1 MAARLTDE
9 QKKKII
15 ADYVESGS
23 YRATA
28 KRFGVSAMTVRSV
41 CTGNT
46 ETVRKCTQKKEQN
59 TADMLA
65 YMESRK
71 EQAKGIIDSYLEAL
85 ADPEKLEK
93 TPIQQIATAMGIV
106 VDKFVTQPAENR
118 MKEKKL
124 EIELLKI
131 ESQMKDSAPEED
143 AEDNFLDALNGT
155 AAEVWE
161 ESEEPE
167 NDRE

>member
-15 ADYVESGS
+15 ADYVELGS
-23 YRATA
+23 YNATA
-28 KRFGVSAMTVRSV
+28 KKNGVSDNTVRNIVKRNS
-41 CTGNT
+41 
-46 ETVRKCTQKKEQN
+46 EISRKFEQKKEQN

-106 VDKFVTQPAENR
+106 VDKFVTQPAESR
-118 MKEKKL
+118 LKEKKL

-131 ESQMKDSAPEED
+131 ESQMKDSAPEEE
-143 AEDNFLDALNGT
+143 AEDNFLDALN
-155 AAEVWE
+155 ASSREVWD
-161 ESEEPE
+161 EPE
-167 NDRE
+167 

>member
-28 KRFGVSAMTVRSV
+28 KKFGISDNTVKKICSE
-41 CTGNT
+41 NAQIAQ
-46 ETVRKCTQKKEQN
+46 KCAQKKEQN

-71 EQAKGIIDSYLEAL
+71 EKAQKAVDAYLDVLTDPAKIKA
-85 ADPEKLEK
+85 AKLSE
-93 TPIQQIATAMGIV
+93 IATAMGIV
-106 VDKFVTQPAENR
+106 VDKFTKTTAVGEDTLA
-118 MKEKKL
+118 KLDDVLKKIGGAGN
-124 EIELLKI
+124 E
-131 ESQMKDSAPEED
+131 
-143 AEDNFLDALNGT
+143 T
-155 AAEVWE
+155 
-161 ESEEPE
+161 
-167 NDRE
+167 

>member
-1 MAARLTDE
+1 MASRLTDK

-15 ADYVESGS
+15 ADYAESGS

-28 KRFGVSAMTVRSV
+28 KKFGVSDMTVKRLCKSDV
-41 CTGNT
+41 
-46 ETVRKCTQKKEQN
+46 ELLQKVAQKKEQN

-65 YMESRK
+65 YMDSRK

-106 VDKFVTQPAENR
+106 VDKFVTQPTESR
-118 MKEKKL
+118 LKERKL

-131 ESQMKDSAPEED
+131 ESQMKDSTPEED
-143 AEDNFLDALNGT
+143 AEDNFLDALN
-155 AAEVWE
+155 ASAREVWDE
-161 ESEEPE
+161 HE
-167 NDRE
+167 

>member
-28 KRFGVSAMTVRSV
+28 KKFGISDNTVKKICSE
-41 CTGNT
+41 NAQIAQ
-46 ETVRKCTQKKEQN
+46 KCAQKKEQN

-71 EQAKGIIDSYLEAL
+71 EKAQKAVDAYLDALTDPAKIKA
-85 ADPEKLEK
+85 AKLSE
-93 TPIQQIATAMGIV
+93 IATAMGIV
-106 VDKFVTQPAENR
+106 VDKFT
-118 MKEKKL
+118 KT
-124 EIELLKI
+124 
-131 ESQMKDSAPEED
+131 
-143 AEDNFLDALNGT
+143 T
-155 AAEVWE
+155 AAGEDTLAKLDDVLKKIGGAGNE
-161 ESEEPE
+161 T
-167 NDRE
+167 

>member
-28 KRFGVSAMTVRSV
+28 KKFGISDNTVKKICSE
-41 CTGNT
+41 NAQIAQ
-46 ETVRKCTQKKEQN
+46 KCAQKKEQN

-71 EQAKGIIDSYLEAL
+71 EKAQKAVDAYLDVLTDPAKIKA
-85 ADPEKLEK
+85 AKLSE
-93 TPIQQIATAMGIV
+93 IATAMGIV
-106 VDKFVTQPAENR
+106 VDKFTKTTAVGKDTLA
-118 MKEKKL
+118 KLDDVLKKIGGAGN
-124 EIELLKI
+124 E
-131 ESQMKDSAPEED
+131 
-143 AEDNFLDALNGT
+143 T
-155 AAEVWE
+155 
-161 ESEEPE
+161 
-167 NDRE
+167 

>member
-9 QKKKII
+9 QKKRII
-15 ADYVESGS
+15 ADYVEFGN
-23 YRATA
+23 YNATA
-28 KRFGVSAMTVRSV
+28 KKNGVSVNTVKKIV
-41 CTGNT
+41 N
-46 ETVRKCTQKKEQN
+46 ENANIAKKCKQKKEQN

-106 VDKFVTQPAENR
+106 VDKFVTQPEESR
-118 MKEKKL
+118 LKEKKL

-131 ESQMKDSAPEED
+131 ESQMKDSTPEED
-143 AEDNFLDALNGT
+143 AEDNFLDALN
-155 AAEVWE
+155 ASAREVWD
-161 ESEEPE
+161 EPE
-167 NDRE
+167 

>member
-28 KRFGVSAMTVRSV
+28 KKFGISNS
-41 CTGNT
+41 
-46 ETVRKCTQKKEQN
+46 TVRKLCTSDCEIVQKCAQKKEQN

-65 YMESRK
+65 YMDSRK

-106 VDKFVTQPAENR
+106 VDKFVTQPTESR
-118 MKEKKL
+118 LKERKL

-131 ESQMKDSAPEED
+131 ESQMRDNAPEED
-143 AEDNFLDALNGT
+143 AEDNFLDALN
-155 AAEVWE
+155 ASAREVWD
-161 ESEEPE
+161 EPE
-167 NDRE
+167 